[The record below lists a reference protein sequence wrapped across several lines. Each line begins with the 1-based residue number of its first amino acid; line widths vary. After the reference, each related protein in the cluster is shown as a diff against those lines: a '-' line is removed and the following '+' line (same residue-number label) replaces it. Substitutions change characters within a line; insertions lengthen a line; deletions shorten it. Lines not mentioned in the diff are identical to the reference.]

1 MTISN
6 QSFNTSTFSS
16 EEFCEETIPLSLI
29 IGQAGNGKT
38 QIMRKIFDEDVR
50 IQLFK
55 PILQEQLRYYFVDT
69 SSFDFDSDY
78 DSREEQIENY
88 KNLLREYPNRVR
100 SILIVVNF
108 ERTDLM
114 KKKVININ
122 KYFSKFKNL
131 FTLVITKFNLSEDI
145 QRDKEQLKQS
155 FKFLQAQNIIFVGDD
170 TKKQKLLKDLR
181 AKSLPRLE
189 DGYEFNSV
197 DTLFEEEDEEEL
209 KKLQN
214 DLLKKFN

>member
-1 MTISN
+1 M
-6 QSFNTSTFSS
+6 
-16 EEFCEETIPLSLI
+16 
-29 IGQAGNGKT
+29 
-38 QIMRKIFDEDVR
+38 
-50 IQLFK
+50 
-55 PILQEQLRYYFVDT
+55 RYYFVDT

-88 KNLLREYPNRVR
+88 KNLFREYPNRVR

-145 QRDKEQLKQS
+145 
-155 FKFLQAQNIIFVGDD
+155 
-170 TKKQKLLKDLR
+170 
-181 AKSLPRLE
+181 
-189 DGYEFNSV
+189 
-197 DTLFEEEDEEEL
+197 
-209 KKLQN
+209 
-214 DLLKKFN
+214 